1 MKTTTLPKTAFTAI
15 HTTTSG
21 GKKCIAILTDKRLNV
36 DDFKALM
43 RDIQTAEGYGFVKY
57 FPEHKT
63 RLITATGID
72 EKLLLELAGQY
83 EWNIAE
89 PKTKKPAKGAK
100 VKTPTKAI
108 NTQTDIPTMTP
119 ELIASF
125 RAFLESQS
133 KKA

>member
-1 MKTTTLPKTAFTAI
+1 MKTTTLPKTTFTAI
-15 HTTTSG
+15 HTTTSS

-36 DDFKALM
+36 DDFKAFM

-83 EWNIAE
+83 AWNIAE
-89 PKTKKPAKGAK
+89 PKAKKPTKGVKAKTSAK
-100 VKTPTKAI
+100 TI
-108 NTQTDIPTMTP
+108 NTQTEMPAMTP